1 MFSWERAPP
10 RWRSCGQWLLWNPAL
25 PGDYLYL
32 AIRTLSPGNQNIVGR
47 NVGPTG
53 ILPDNTVSKRRSYVG
68 HLHCQVHIPQLRAPK
83 QLGIMKLL
91 ATIDPKRI
99 AWFNAMIGARI
110 KLQLVV
116 LHSGNPSH
124 KRQTPQVFIH
134 FCHHLGKQSLHGLA
148 VFHPPE
154 GISSKTNRISWF
166 LMPIATGTIGFLEDH
181 ITTECIMHEHF
192 HSKGSL
198 RITQAQATQA
208 VIPES
213 ALKVFR

>member
-32 AIRTLSPGNQNIVGR
+32 AIRTLSPGNQNIIGL
-47 NVGPTG
+47 NVGPTR
-53 ILPDNTVSKRRSYVG
+53 ILTDNTLSKCRLYVG
-68 HLHCQVHIPQLRAPK
+68 HLHCQVHIPQLSAPK

-99 AWFNAMIGARI
+99 PWFNAMIGARI

-124 KRQTPQVFIH
+124 KRQTTQVFIH
-134 FCHHLGKQSLHGLA
+134 FCHHLGQPSLHGFA

-154 GISSKTNRISWF
+154 GICSQTNHVRRF
-166 LMPIATGTIGFLEDH
+166 LMLIATGTIGFLEDH
-181 ITTECIMHEHF
+181 HTTECIRHEHS
-192 HSKGSL
+192 HSKGSP
-198 RITQAQATQA
+198 RVTQAHAT
-208 VIPES
+208 
-213 ALKVFR
+213 